1 VDSPDRQSGSIHAG
15 LSIQHFGGKFVN
27 HKPSFYKIPLVIL
40 GILFSLSCS
49 FFSSTTPPPAVTA
62 TQTSIIPTPQEEVKT
77 ESGDIQIDY
86 VYTSNLIT
94 IIYPLYGSILD
105 DFSVVTLTNSMS
117 TPTKVVVASEV
128 SGYTDQAIDTI
139 ILESGE
145 TLEVRQNPRLIP
157 GVIDQL
163 NVEKPAQFHLRISRL
178 EQGEEKLLLD
188 DTGDTL
194 VYARRDFPWS
204 IPGFSDQEVYE
215 LLAAMV
221 TPNDPSVEEL
231 LRSAAD
237 YTDSGIIWGGYGDH
251 LDDDDGGVWDRL
263 QAIWRA
269 EDEVYDLTYVN
280 TDISFAPGTVQRIR
294 LPGEV
299 LEQRSGNCIETSLLY
314 ASAAEALDLEAAI
327 ILIPGHAY
335 VGVRTDDQNAN
346 YYFIETTL
354 IGRASFD
361 EAVEAGKENFA
372 EAQPHMEAG
381 EDWYAWVNVW
391 EAREKGIF
399 PLPWH

>member
-1 VDSPDRQSGSIHAG
+1 MHHMPYFR
-15 LSIQHFGGKFVN
+15 
-27 HKPSFYKIPLVIL
+27 KISLITL
-40 GILFSLSCS
+40 GILLSLACS
-49 FFSSTTPPPAVTA
+49 FLGSTAPPAAITSAPTTA
-62 TQTSIIPTPQEEVKT
+62 IPTLLQRATP

-86 VYTSNLIT
+86 VYTTNLIT

-105 DFSVVTLTNSMS
+105 DFTIVTLTNTLS
-117 TPTKVVVASEV
+117 TPAQLVVSSEI
-128 SGYTDQAIDTI
+128 SGYTDQAIDTVS
-139 ILESGE
+139 LDAGE

-157 GVIDQL
+157 DVIDQL

-178 EQGEEKLLLD
+178 EQGDEKLLID

-237 YTDSGIIWGGYGDH
+237 YTDSGIMWGGYGDH
-251 LDDDDGGVWDRL
+251 VDDDDGGVWDRL
-263 QAIWRA
+263 QAIWQA
-269 EDEVYDLTYVN
+269 EDQNYHLTYIN
-280 TDISFAPGTVQRIR
+280 TTVSFAPGSVQRIR
-294 LPGEV
+294 LPSEV
-299 LEQRSGNCIETSLLY
+299 LDQHSGNCIETSLLY
-314 ASAAEALDLEAAI
+314 ASAAEALNLETAI
-327 ILIPGHAY
+327 ILLPTHAY
-335 VGVRTDDQNAN
+335 VAVRTDQQNAN

-354 IGRASFD
+354 IGRAGFSEAIDLGKQEFD
-361 EAVEAGKENFA
+361 ETLPHLDAGDDEY
-372 EAQPHMEAG
+372 G
-381 EDWYAWVNVW
+381 WVNVW
-391 EAREKGIF
+391 EAREKGIY